1 MSLFVGQELE
11 NRHRRTDLGTQEGKG
26 EGETNSEIKSDIY
39 AFPCVNRQL
48 VGSCCP

>member
-26 EGETNSEIKSDIY
+26 GGETNSEIKSDIY
-39 AFPCVNRQL
+39 AFPCVKQTASGKL
-48 VGSCCP
+48 L